1 MAESSAGTEGHCVC
15 GRVPSLSPLT
25 HTPKDFSEQLL
36 CERVSPGGSV
46 VKNPSASARD
56 TDSILGWEIP
66 WSRKWQPTPVFLPGK
81 IPWTEE
87 PGGLQSIGSQSWT
100 Q

>member
-36 CERVSPGGSV
+36 CERVSPGGSAQG
-46 VKNPSASARD
+46 KD
-56 TDSILGWEIP
+56 GIP
-66 WSRKWQPTPVFLPGK
+66 KQGIFFVESGQQAV
-81 IPWTEE
+81 
-87 PGGLQSIGSQSWT
+87 SQLAHLKLALLLELMVS
-100 Q
+100 